1 MDIEVSIGKEAL
13 SFNIENP
20 HRVDISP
27 LVKNIVDF
35 GKKFNVDLGGL
46 KIEELVPKMV
56 RGVAGCEDGC
66 PANAKSLVREGVG
79 VFNLSYI
86 EGGILSAVHIL
97 DNGMPLS
104 LKIFPEF
111 D

>member
-1 MDIEVSIGKEAL
+1 MDIDVSIGKESL
-13 SFNIENP
+13 SLKIENP
-20 HRVDISP
+20 HRFDISP
-27 LVKNIVDF
+27 LVKNMVDF
-35 GKKFNVDLGGL
+35 GKKFNVDLDRL
-46 KIEELVPKMV
+46 KIKELVPKMV
-56 RGVAGCEDGC
+56 RGVAGCEGGC
-66 PANAKSLVREGVG
+66 PANAKALVREGVG